1 MTWWLFAWSAVLL
14 SLERIAYIVI
24 WHWPEGFR
32 RWSAVFGEPVAVV
45 RGLFL
50 AFKVI
55 QAGVFAAW
63 IAWHGVRPPDDP
75 VTIVV
80 ALGLIITGQVLNAG
94 VFAAL
99 GHAGVF
105 YGNRFGHD
113 LPWRTGF
120 PFSLV
125 SHPQYVG
132 TVLSIWGLFV
142 LTRFPGPDWYIL
154 PALETA
160 FYIAGARYEQ

>member
-1 MTWWLFAWSAVLL
+1 MNWWLLAWSAIFL

-24 WHWPEGFR
+24 WHRPEAFR
-32 RWSAVFGEPVAVV
+32 RRSAMFGDPVLVV
-45 RGLFL
+45 RGLFV
-50 AFKVI
+50 AFKMI

-63 IAWHGVRPPDDP
+63 ISWYGVRLPESP
-75 VTIVV
+75 VAILFALALIV
-80 ALGLIITGQVLNAG
+80 AGQILNAG

-99 GHAGVF
+99 GKTGVF

-113 LPWRTGF
+113 LPWCSGF

-125 SHPQYVG
+125 AHPQYVG

-160 FYIAGARYEQ
+160 YYIAGARYEQ